1 MEQSSQSHS
10 PRMSPSLRRA
20 ALVLVGCLMALLL
33 GLLTP
38 FGLRQLPPMTLT
50 LTLSTVSPTPRPTAV
65 AYCLLPSFDQG
76 YMENPGISPVIHCV
90 NTGAVAT
97 GQEIQV
103 GRYAS
108 QCYDQLSKVPC
119 YHPCFASD
127 GQPKPCPEG
136 APAPTPKPT
145 NY

>member
-1 MEQSSQSHS
+1 MEKSNLFHSS
-10 PRMSPSLRRA
+10 RRA
-20 ALVLVGCLMALLL
+20 ALAIISSVVVLAL
-33 GLLTP
+33 GLLL
-38 FGLRQLPPMTLT
+38 FVGVRQLPPLTFTVTLT
-50 LTLSTVSPTPRPTAV
+50 TATATPQPTAA

-76 YMENPGISPVIHCV
+76 YMENPGVSPVVHCV

-97 GQEIQV
+97 VQQIQA

-119 YHPCFASD
+119 YHPCFATD

-145 NY
+145 NN